1 MKIAALSVLAAS
13 VVGMQAAP
21 FVLDFEGIGDGV
33 PVGNYYNGGGGPDY
47 NIDFSP
53 ATLALID
60 SDAGGGGNFAN
71 EPTPSTIM
79 FFLDS
84 NNAILNANDGFTDG
98 FSFYYSSSVTTTV
111 TVYDAL
117 NGTGNVLGTI
127 NLPANSFGAAG
138 GDPNGY
144 FDVWSPVGV
153 AFAGTAYSIDF
164 GGTANQTGFD
174 NVTFGDDD
182 PIENPVPEPSTVIG
196 GLALGALVARRAL
209 RRK

>member
-21 FVLDFEGIGDGV
+21 FVLDFEGIPDYA

-47 NIDFSP
+47 NVDFSP

-60 SDAGGGGNFAN
+60 ADAGGNGNFAN
-71 EPTPSTIM
+71 EPTPDTIM

-84 NNAILNANDGFTDG
+84 NNAVLNAYDGFTTG
-98 FSFYYSSSVTTTV
+98 FSFYYSSSVTTAV
-111 TVYDAL
+111 NVYDGL
-117 NGTGNVLGTI
+117 NATGNILGTI
-127 NLPANSFGAAG
+127 LLPANAFGAAG
-138 GDPNGY
+138 GDPTGY
-144 FDVWSPVGV
+144 FDTWTPVGV

-174 NVTFGDDD
+174 NITFGDDT